1 MSMSLQSARA
11 ALRLAL
17 VCFALAAISL
27 TASAALA
34 TPFVVNEVLTDPKQ
48 DWNDTAG
55 GGTAFDATP
64 GNGTIGSTDEYIELK
79 NVSGSPQSLEGWAL
93 EMIDGSDAFDCF
105 DFGATVLPAPA
116 TCVTGTNTVYRVFD
130 SSGVEVTAGAISDR
144 LKAVPAGGYVVI
156 GDPDGNITNGTTA
169 TPTVI
174 RLRNTLNDG
183 DDSNDVIVDTISITG
198 NAESAMDESVSRFP
212 DGADSGVDT
221 NDLVKR
227 SGTLG
232 ASNGSLCSVAAGDAV
247 INEVVTD
254 PQHDWDQDGSSTPF
268 DGTMGVGSVN
278 AHDEYVEIKNTSANP
293 MNLEGCVLRFEDGTD
308 ERLVLQAA
316 DAVPTPSYTSYIRVF
331 SAMGVLQGTAPALT
345 NVEPGGYVVLGD
357 PPGEMNNDSTLSLY
371 SDVLVDTVDFGGD
384 APNLNAGDAEDESGS
399 RVPDGADTGVGA
411 DDFKKQRATLGA
423 SNELDEC
430 TLALD
435 DCDTNASCS
444 NTAAGFDCTC
454 NAGYE
459 GDGSTGGSGCSDIDE
474 CSDGTDD
481 CHANATCTNE
491 IASFSCA
498 CNSGFSGDGKTCT
511 DIDECATGADNCDQN
526 AACSNT
532 AGSFNCIC
540 NAGYSGSGATC
551 NDINECSTGAHDCHQ
566 NATCTNEDASF
577 SCACNSGYS
586 GNGKTCDDIDEC
598 ADGNHDC
605 DPNASCS
612 NVPGGFTCECNT
624 GFNGDGKSCQSN
636 IGGSGGSG
644 PIDNGATQNG
654 VETDSGGCV
663 MAHGRS
669 RSVHWSWA
677 LALAGLGLGWRRRRA
692 GRVSAD

>member
-1 MSMSLQSARA
+1 
-11 ALRLAL
+11 
-17 VCFALAAISL
+17 
-27 TASAALA
+27 
-34 TPFVVNEVLTDPKQ
+34 
-48 DWNDTAG
+48 
-55 GGTAFDATP
+55 
-64 GNGTIGSTDEYIELK
+64 
-79 NVSGSPQSLEGWAL
+79 
-93 EMIDGSDAFDCF
+93 
-105 DFGATVLPAPA
+105 
-116 TCVTGTNTVYRVFD
+116 VTGTNTVYRVFD

-156 GDPDGNITNGTTA
+156 GDPDGSITNGTTA

-411 DDFKKQRATLGA
+411 DDFKKKRATLGA

-491 IASFSCA
+491 IASVSCA
-498 CNSGFSGDGKTCT
+498 CDSGFSGNGKTCT
-511 DIDECATGADNCDQN
+511 DIDECAAGDDDCDQN
-526 AACSNT
+526 ATCSNAPGRARPATTSTSARRAPTT
-532 AGSFNCIC
+532 ATRTPPAPTRTPAS
-540 NAGYSGSGATC
+540 AAPATAATAATARPATTSTSAPTATTTATRTPAAAT
-551 NDINECSTGAHDCHQ
+551 IPVASPVSATPASTATARAASPTSAAAAAAARSTTAPPRTTSKPTAAVVSWRTVAAVRSTGRGRWRSLDWAWDG
-566 NATCTNEDASF
+566 DA
-577 SCACNSGYS
+577 A
-586 GNGKTCDDIDEC
+586 
-598 ADGNHDC
+598 A
-605 DPNASCS
+605 
-612 NVPGGFTCECNT
+612 PGGSARTDVARQQGAQRRT
-624 GFNGDGKSCQSN
+624 IRGDGAL
-636 IGGSGGSG
+636 G
-644 PIDNGATQNG
+644 PRLASEQLHQRGEGVAQLGAQ
-654 VETDSGGCV
+654 
-663 MAHGRS
+663 A
-669 RSVHWSWA
+669 
-677 LALAGLGLGWRRRRA
+677 
-692 GRVSAD
+692 